1 MSTTTDPRAVA
12 SRVELLVQMGRP
24 ERALEEIDAALAS
37 LPDDAQLLATGAWV
51 RLRLQRSAEALPM
64 LEQVVGLHP
73 DAPGPLYL
81 LSIARQ
87 NTGDVPGARDAA
99 AKALE
104 ITPDDAR
111 YHLQLADTH
120 LSGRVRSA
128 DRTLARER
136 IASALELAPE
146 DPDRLVQAA
155 RLWSR
160 LGDDDRARAL
170 VRQGLAV
177 APEHEDLLYVDAAL
191 TLDAGRSAKGYGG
204 VLALNP
210 EHAEAGYLL
219 HLSVWQQVL
228 RLAEMPVLLVGAA
241 LLVVT
246 FSMSDAYVGGVPVW
260 GIVVLLWVG
269 ITAMRVLPV
278 LLQAPRGLVRRTLRW
293 TPLRGATAGALAVGW
308 AGVLAGLVLLYLVR
322 DAVAVRWFLVGLAA
336 VLVVSGATSAVLY
349 RAMLLQTRDLGYLPP
364 GPSGAARIGAL
375 RAGLRGA
382 AVRRAVVMGIVTI
395 VVAAVGAGALA
406 REDARPVA
414 GLAAV
419 VWVVPVT
426 VGLWVAWR
434 LAARQRAASDERPA
448 VGAAA
453 AVRAGLGGAVLVV
466 TTAALAVAFV
476 AALTAVPVAPN
487 EHDADGRYVQ
497 QPSAPRDPDSDVTEC
512 AGRPVTR
519 LSCIQENNR
528 IRQEEMLERLEDMD
542 IPSIDVPT
550 FDVPDLPDVQAPD
563 IQVPGAP
570 AQPTP

>member
-1 MSTTTDPRAVA
+1 MSTTTDTGAVVSRA
-12 SRVELLVQMGRP
+12 ELLVQMGRP
-24 ERALEEIDAALAS
+24 ERALEEVDAALAS
-37 LPDDAQLLATGAWV
+37 RPDDTQLLATGAWV
-51 RLRLQRSAEALPM
+51 RLRLQRSTEALPM
-64 LEQVVGLHP
+64 LEQVVGTL
-73 DAPGPLYL
+73 PGAHGALYL

-104 ITPDDAR
+104 IAPDDAR

-120 LSGRVRSA
+120 LSGRVLRA
-128 DRTLARER
+128 DRALARER
-136 IASALELAPE
+136 VASALELAPE

-177 APEHEDLLYVDAAL
+177 APEHEDLLYLDAAL
-191 TLDAGRSAKGYGG
+191 AVDAGRSAKGYGG

-219 HLSVWQQVL
+219 HLGVWQQVL
-228 RLAEMPVLLVGAA
+228 RLAEMPVLLVGAV

-246 FSMSDAYVGGVPVW
+246 FSMSDAHVGSVPVW

-293 TPLRGATAGALAVGW
+293 TPLRGGTVVALAVGW
-308 AGVLAGLVLLYLVR
+308 AGVLAALALLYVVR
-322 DAVAVRWFLVGLAA
+322 DAVVVRGFVVGLAA
-336 VLVVSGATSAVLY
+336 VLVVSGATATVLY
-349 RAMLLQTRDLGYLPP
+349 RAMLLQSRDLGYFPS
-364 GPSGAARIGAL
+364 GPAGAARIAAL

-382 AVRRAVVMGIVTI
+382 ATRRAVVMGVVAI

-419 VWVVPVT
+419 VWVLPVT
-426 VGLWVAWR
+426 TAVWVAWR
-434 LAARQRAASDERPA
+434 LAARQRAASDERTP
-448 VGAAA
+448 VSAAA
-453 AVRAGLGGAVLVV
+453 AVRAGLGAAVLVV
-466 TTAALAVAFV
+466 TTALLALGGV
-476 AALTAVPVAPN
+476 AALAAVPVAPD
-487 EHDADGRYVQ
+487 EHDGDGRYVQ
-497 QPSAPRDPDSDVTEC
+497 EPRAPRDPDSGVQEC
-512 AGRPVTR
+512 SGRPATR
-519 LSCIQENNR
+519 LACIQENNR
-528 IRQEEMLERLEDMD
+528 IRQEEMRERMEDLD
-542 IPSIDVPT
+542 IPSIDVP
-550 FDVPDLPDVQAPD
+550 DIPEIDIPDLPDVQLPE
-563 IQVPGAP
+563 AP